1 MTIDNFLLFSLMF
14 VPGFSYGS
22 TRHFVVFIFIFRYA
36 MYVFS
41 VQRKVS
47 FIRFISL
54 IDGG

>member
-1 MTIDNFLLFSLMF
+1 MTIDNFLLFSLRF
-14 VPGFSYGS
+14 VTGFSDGS
-22 TRHFVVFIFIFRYA
+22 TSLLVVFIFIFMNA

-47 FIRFISL
+47 FILFISL